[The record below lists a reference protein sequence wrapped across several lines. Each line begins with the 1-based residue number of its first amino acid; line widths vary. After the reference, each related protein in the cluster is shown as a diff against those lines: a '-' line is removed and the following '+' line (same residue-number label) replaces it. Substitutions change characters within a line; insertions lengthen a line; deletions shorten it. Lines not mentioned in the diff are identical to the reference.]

1 MRHMF
6 YNKVHILKNFYFG
19 LSIVHNYNIR
29 RLILYKTLGQCM
41 QNKVKVDFLFFS
53 NNNECDK
60 HSILPCTYQTPSWCK
75 GGIAKHKIVVSGIM
89 VK

>member
-53 NNNECDK
+53 NNN
-60 HSILPCTYQTPSWCK
+60 
-75 GGIAKHKIVVSGIM
+75 
-89 VK
+89 